1 MRTNIPFEARI
12 IFGIVDN
19 KVSER
24 LLQETELDLTKTLDI
39 CRATEMS
46 QAQVKAVD
54 DLNSAGVN
62 VHQEK
67 TLMTSALQLRYPCR
81 FCGRRHNGK
90 REAFPAWGKKCN
102 RCGKDNDFAQ
112 KFSLIS
118 NSNQVSV
125 LEELEDYPV
134 FQVFKVSTSHSS
146 DLNLVTLKVASG
158 SFILFEID
166 TGARCNDLPAHIYK
180 KATGDYS
187 LKAIVSYGGGSIPVL
202 GTVKLKMQRGSFMS
216 LLLCHLMESK
226 HCRPILGKTAC
237 ERMGVVEIKDSD
249 TIKRP
254 DTSPKI
260 LSKDQVIAM
269 FPDVFDDG
277 IGVLQGECHIR
288 HDGSVKPVQHAP

>member
-1 MRTNIPFEARI
+1 MISELTKA
-12 IFGIVDN
+12 
-19 KVSER
+19 KVSCVCD
-24 LLQETELDLTKTLDI
+24 LKSGYLHCELDHASSLLT
-39 CRATEMS
+39 
-46 QAQVKAVD
+46 
-54 DLNSAGVN
+54 
-62 VHQEK
+62 
-67 TLMTSALQLRYPCR
+67 
-81 FCGRRHNGK
+81 
-90 REAFPAWGKKCN
+90 AFA
-102 RCGKDNDFAQ
+102 
-112 KFSLIS
+112 
-118 NSNQVSV
+118 
-125 LEELEDYPV
+125 
-134 FQVFKVSTSHSS
+134 
-146 DLNLVTLKVASG
+146 
-158 SFILFEID
+158 
-166 TGARCNDLPAHIYK
+166 
-180 KATGDYS
+180 
-187 LKAIVSYGGGSIPVL
+187 KAIVSYGGGSIPVL